1 MSQLAFHQCSS
12 NDSKLAEVLDLIQS
26 SFAFMDARIDPPSSM
41 HQLTI
46 EKIAEHCETGEV
58 WCLGDP
64 VAACLFLSERDRYLY
79 LGKLAVAAQLRGK
92 GIARCLVEHAEHRA
106 RAKGFVA
113 MELEVRIELT
123 ENHATFEKLGFRKT
137 SDGAHEG
144 YERSTFITMRKDLMA

>member
-12 NDSKLAEVLDLIQS
+12 NDSKLAEILDLIQR

-46 EKIAEHCETGEV
+46 EKIAAHCEIGEV

-64 VAACLFLSERDRYLY
+64 VTACLFLSERDRCLY
-79 LGKLAVAAQLRGK
+79 LGKLAVAAQMRGE
-92 GIARCLVEHAEHRA
+92 GIARRFVEHAEQRA
-106 RAKGFVA
+106 YAKRLLA

-123 ENHATFEKLGFRKT
+123 ENHATFEQLGFR
-137 SDGAHEG
+137 
-144 YERSTFITMRKDLMA
+144 